1 MRLFKKVRA
10 SAPPP
15 ERSGRS
21 RPRCPRF
28 GSRSGDFS
36 LAVLRLSGG
45 WPLRRTPSGGSRI
58 HGKTACGPVFRGVL
72 VRQEI
77 PAGQRERRGVKFR
90 SFWGRDDGLPCRTA
104 GRAPNRISAVLGE
117 SRWASLPDSGK
128 GTKSNFGCF
137 GGEPMGFPAG
147 QREGYQVE
155 FRLFWGRADGIPCR
169 TAGKAR
175 GQISVVLGEDL
186 CDSPPGGAKRPAQAV
201 FPDAD
206 SAATR
211 FPTGRADVSGAPR
224 AGRTGTAKGR
234 PAGRPFARKELR
246 QNLISSAGNRL
257 QRSLCKPPRTD
268 RRGRS
273 S

>member
-147 QREGYQVE
+147 QRERRGVK
-155 FRLFWGRADGIPCR
+155 FRSFWGRTCAIPR
-169 TAGKAR
+169 LAAR
-175 GQISVVLGEDL
+175 KDPRKRFSRMPILRQRV
-186 CDSPPGGAKRPAQAV
+186 SPPAGQTFPALRAPVGQGQQKGG
-201 FPDAD
+201 
-206 SAATR
+206 
-211 FPTGRADVSGAPR
+211 PR
-224 AGRTGTAKGR
+224 AALLRGKNYART
-234 PAGRPFARKELR
+234 L
-246 QNLISSAGNRL
+246 
-257 QRSLCKPPRTD
+257 
-268 RRGRS
+268 
-273 S
+273 